1 MIECL
6 KDEDDEERRLTGV
19 ILVDELAQ
27 SLGAEICREHI
38 MYEFIQ
44 LQDDPMFKVRREVA
58 LRLMRVSRVLGE

>member
-1 MIECL
+1 M
-6 KDEDDEERRLTGV
+6 